1 MIMALKNAVCFLLLG
16 GCLLSS
22 GCVAPHYTNHQ
33 FVIFGK
39 AAPAVAGPDIPAIQK
54 NLSVTPGPKVDLL
67 TVVTGFA
74 TTPLKCMGLHG
85 WKDYQLR
92 AEARGIVVQHGV
104 SSDRFLTVDLRLN
117 SLEINGASIPL
128 SDCNF
133 IRLEIF
139 LGKVPVEK
147 SMFAEKDAVIVAKGK
162 FVWDTDGWFE
172 IHPQDRSDVRCDSKL
187 DAP

>member
-1 MIMALKNAVCFLLLG
+1 MRCCRPFWIGHSKENCESEANAKYRHLTFHPLPVRGGEEIRRPRLQRRIMIMALKNAVCFLLLG

-74 TTPLKCMGLHG
+74 TTPLKCLGLHG
-85 WKDYQLR
+85 W
-92 AEARGIVVQHGV
+92 
-104 SSDRFLTVDLRLN
+104 
-117 SLEINGASIPL
+117 
-128 SDCNF
+128 
-133 IRLEIF
+133 
-139 LGKVPVEK
+139 
-147 SMFAEKDAVIVAKGK
+147 
-162 FVWDTDGWFE
+162 
-172 IHPQDRSDVRCDSKL
+172 
-187 DAP
+187 